1 MDITLRT
8 MTILESIV
16 TAVCLCADCF
26 SVALCSSVT
35 LKEKPGAGQL
45 SKISLSF
52 AVIQSGL
59 LLVGW
64 LCGSLLA
71 GIAGKIAHIIGGLL
85 LVYVGAS
92 MLIEAI
98 KNNEEAKDLN
108 GWRNIIV
115 GGIATSIDALAV
127 GGARSLEGGDRAGML
142 SLFISVFIVTLVSVL
157 AGILSGNALGR
168 SFGRWA
174 EITGGTV
181 LLGMGV
187 AMMVL

>member
-1 MDITLRT
+1 M
-8 MTILESIV
+8 
-16 TAVCLCADCF
+16 
-26 SVALCSSVT
+26 
-35 LKEKPGAGQL
+35 

-108 GWRNIIV
+108 GWRNIII

>member
-1 MDITLRT
+1 MAITLYA
-8 MTILESIV
+8 MTILESII
-16 TAVCLCADCF
+16 TAVGLCADCF
-26 SVALCSSVT
+26 SVSLCSSVT
-35 LKEKPGAGQL
+35 LKQRPGAAQL

-59 LLVGW
+59 LVLGW
-64 LCGSLLA
+64 MCGSLLA
-71 GIAGKIAHIIGGLL
+71 GIAGRIAHIIGGLL
-85 LVYVGAS
+85 LIYVGAS

-98 KNNEEAKDLN
+98 RNSEQARDLN
-108 GWRNIIV
+108 GWRNIII

-127 GGARSLEGGDRAGML
+127 GGARSLEGGDRTALL
-142 SLFISVFIVTLVSVL
+142 SLFVSVFAVTLISVI

-168 SFGRWA
+168 NFGRYS
-174 EITGGTV
+174 EIAGGTI

>member
-1 MDITLRT
+1 MAITLRT
-8 MTILESIV
+8 MTILESII

-26 SVALCSSVT
+26 SVSLCSSVT
-35 LKEKPGAGQL
+35 LKQKPGAAQL
-45 SKISLSF
+45 AKISLSF

-59 LLVGW
+59 LLLGW

-98 KNNEEAKDLN
+98 KNDVQAKDLN
-108 GWRNIIV
+108 GWRNIII

-127 GGARSLEGGDRAGML
+127 GGARSLEGGDRDGML
-142 SLFISVFIVTLVSVL
+142 SLFISVFIVTLVSVI

-168 SFGRWA
+168 NFGRWA